1 MRDAR
6 EVLIFLHYAVS
17 LQVKKTNDHRRRQG
31 LKSGAAQLKER
42 GVGRRPDRGMRD
54 EPQR

>member
-42 GVGRRPDRGMRD
+42 GPGRRPDRGMRD